1 MTHLKRRIASV
12 LLTACLLIGL
22 LPTSALA
29 ADSKADTG
37 VFTVTGGTLGT
48 DYTYT
53 AHNEYDPDGGEV
65 LTIKGSAALTIS
77 TNSSESGETSGCR
90 IVIENNVPANITLA
104 GVNITPADASTDDG
118 YSGIELG
125 NNATLN
131 ITLQNNSSNVING
144 GKSSTAGTPA
154 PGIHVPENST
164 LTITG
169 NGSLEVHGA
178 SDTYAAAVGIGGMGS
193 SSSAGGACGNVIILG
208 GTITVHG
215 GTSTTGS
222 APVDIGG
229 GASDNG
235 NGGNC
240 STVIILTSVN
250 SGESLEIGGGAGV
263 AVGGGKGTDG
273 AGIKPSGDG
282 TYTVYGDLELPCDI
296 TIPEGATVVI
306 PEGASL
312 TVPEDVTLTNNGTIQ
327 KNGGSFINDGTVT
340 GQHPEDDRYTINYA
354 EETITIGEG
363 YEVYTAETG
372 GDKIQSGG
380 SITAYIGESLY
391 IQQTGSETTG
401 RTEISIPARPE
412 APNSNLISIDYDGEA
427 INFNS
432 GLDSDTLEYATEQTN
447 PEWKDVPSGAAL
459 SDMGWTGNQM
469 YLYFRIKA
477 TETSFASEATTT
489 GVQIPSRPTAPIV
502 AGTVTGSTENS
513 ITIGAQ
519 SGQEYRCGIGDA
531 WGEWKTI
538 SSDSISIKFEDLE
551 PGTEYTIQNR
561 YQSGEDENYQ
571 EHFASFANSTTATTW
586 PHIKTTSLKTGYVGV
601 PYSAQLEAVVAE
613 GTTVSWSL
621 MQGSSLPAG
630 LTLSSDGTISGT
642 PTAAT
647 PQMATFTV
655 TATIGEG
662 ASSVFS
668 TQTLTITVTK
678 SDAEL
683 GDLTVSGNTG
693 IAEGA
698 FQYGD
703 TVKVVFNPERK
714 TETNTNSLAENT
726 ATLTYTPTEGAAVE
740 LATATAQS
748 DGSFE
753 LSYDTKEK
761 KLPIGENLTLTVSYG
776 GSGAL
781 NPVEK
786 ELTVTLEQAILKN
799 MPTVTGSFVYGETLT
814 VNYTK
819 QDDESVTY
827 QWYRGGEKISD
838 ATENSYTLTAEDIS
852 KNIYVIVSATD
863 EWHRGAMQSRQQ
875 EVAKAQGSIEIACDS
890 VTYGETVQPSVANN
904 TNTGADVTYSYAGT
918 GDTSYGPSAAAPT
931 NAGTYTVTATVAET
945 ATHTAAES
953 EPVAFTIRKAS
964 QTAPAAPTEARTTT
978 SSITLNAISANEN
991 GAAVEYGIST
1001 DGGMTWTWQ
1010 SGPEFDDL
1018 SSNTTYQFAARYA
1031 ETDNYATS
1039 APSDTVSIATDRR
1052 SSGGGSSRPSRDEG
1066 PSTGDSDGWKDIQ
1079 DEVADAEDGDTIT
1092 IDMGD
1097 ETEVPGEIFEEVA
1110 GKDVDVE
1117 IDLGGGVSWTVNGQ
1131 DVPEGVSLSDLDLG
1145 VSMDTKGIPANVFNA
1160 VTGEYST
1167 VQFTLAHDG
1176 TFGFTLT
1183 LTAPLGRENAGYWAN
1198 LYYYNERGRELEFV
1212 TSARIARD
1220 GSAAL
1225 RLEHASQYAVVID
1238 DKSHEPADLPFTD
1251 VQEDYWAY
1259 NAIQY
1264 VYGEGL
1270 MAGTSGS
1277 TFNPEGA
1284 TTRGQIVTI
1293 LWRLAGNPVVNYL
1306 MDYSDVDPAAY
1317 YAEAIRWATSEGI
1330 VGGYGGGVFGPDDA
1344 ITREQLAVMLW
1355 RFAQHAGYDTTQGGM
1370 AIREYVDYE
1379 QISDFALE
1387 ALNWAVSA
1395 GIINGTSTTTLSP
1408 SGSATRAQV
1417 AVILMRFCQDIANT

>member
-1 MTHLKRRIASV
+1 MTHLKRQIASV
-12 LLTACLLIGL
+12 LLAACLLIGL
-22 LPTSALA
+22 LPTAALA
-29 ADSKADTG
+29 EEASNADTG
-37 VFTVTGGTLGT
+37 VFTVTGGTQGT
-48 DYTYT
+48 DYTYSGP
-53 AHNEYDPDGGEV
+53 DPSEPGGAGV
-65 LTIKGSAALTIS
+65 LTVKTNTELTIS
-77 TNSSESGETSGCR
+77 TNNATESPANGR
-90 IVIENNVPANITLA
+90 IVIETNVKANITLA
-104 GVNITPADASTDDG
+104 GLNIKPADSSTSDG
-118 YSGIELG
+118 CSGIDLG
-125 NNATLN
+125 NGATLD
-131 ITLQNNSSNVING
+131 ITLQSGSSNVING

-154 PGIHVPENST
+154 PGIHVPEGST

-169 NGSLEVHGA
+169 NGSLEVNGA
-178 SDTYAAAVGIGGMGS
+178 YDDTNAPAVGIGGMGS
-193 SSSAGGACGNVIILG
+193 SSDAGGACGNVLILG
-208 GTITVHG
+208 GTIAVHG
-215 GTSTTGS
+215 GTSSTRS
-222 APVDIGG
+222 SVDIGG
-229 GASDNG
+229 GASDTG
-235 NGGNC
+235 KGGDCN
-240 STVIILTSVN
+240 TVIILTSVN
-250 SGESLEIGGGAGV
+250 NGESLTI
-263 AVGGGKGTDG
+263 GGGKGLSSNNGSDG
-273 AGIKPSGDG
+273 AGIKPTGNG
-282 TYTVYGDLELPCDI
+282 TYNVYGDLELPCDI
-296 TIPEGATVVI
+296 TIPQGAKVVI
-306 PEGASL
+306 PSGASL
-312 TVPEDVTLTNNGTIQ
+312 IVPDGTTLTNNGTIQ
-327 KNGGSFINDGTVT
+327 KQNGGSFINEGTVT
-340 GQHPEDDRYTINYA
+340 GQQPADDRYTINYA

-363 YEVYTAETG
+363 YKVYTAETG
-372 GDKIQSGG
+372 DNEIQSGD
-380 SITAYIGESLY
+380 SITTYIGKSLY
-391 IQQTGSETTG
+391 LQKTDPGTSG
-401 RTEISIPARPE
+401 RTAISIPARPQ
-412 APNSNLISIDYDGEA
+412 APGINNINISYSNEKLTIDPNASLSAD
-427 INFNS
+427 
-432 GLDSDTLEYATEQTN
+432 DLEYTKQLSQSNQEWTAV
-447 PEWKDVPSGAAL
+447 PESLLL
-459 SDMGWTGNQM
+459 SEMGWTGNQM
-469 YLYFRIKA
+469 YLYFRKKA

-489 GVQIPSRPTAPIV
+489 GVQIPSRPTAPTNAV
-502 AGTVTGSTENS
+502 TVTNQTQNTIMIGSEN
-513 ITIGAQ
+513 
-519 SGQEYRCGIGDA
+519 GQEYRCGTGGTWGD
-531 WGEWKTI
+531 WQTDSDGLITFENL
-538 SSDSISIKFEDLE
+538 SS
-551 PGTEYTIQNR
+551 GTEYTIQNR
-561 YQSGEDENYQ
+561 YQSGKDENGQ
-571 EHFASFANSTTATTW
+571 EHFASFTNSTTSVTLPSIT
-586 PHIKTTSLKTGYVGV
+586 TTSLETGYVGV
-601 PYSAQLEAVVAE
+601 AYSDQLEAVVAE
-613 GTTVSWSL
+613 GTNVTWSL
-621 MQGSSLPAG
+621 ENSSLPAG
-630 LTLSSDGTISGT
+630 LTLNGNGTISGT
-642 PTAAT
+642 PTTAG
-647 PQMATFTV
+647 QFSVTV
-655 TATIGEG
+655 KVAIFGELG
-662 ASSVFS
+662 QERAGTMGQLSIIIS
-668 TQTLTITVTK
+668 K

-683 GDLTVSGNTG
+683 GGLNVSGNTG

-703 TVKVVFNPERK
+703 TVKVVFTPERK

-726 ATLTYTPTEGAAVE
+726 ATLTYTPTEGEAVT
-740 LATATAQS
+740 LATAAAQA

-753 LSYDTKEK
+753 LTYDTKEK

-890 VTYGETVQPSVANN
+890 VTYGENVQPSVTSN
-904 TNTGADVTYSYAGT
+904 TNSGADVTYSYAGT
-918 GDTSYGPSAAAPT
+918 GSTSYGPSNEAPE

-945 ATHTAAES
+945 ATHTSAES

-991 GAAVEYGIST
+991 DAAAEYGIST

-1031 ETDNYATS
+1031 ETDNYA
-1039 APSDTVSIATDRR
+1039 ASDSSSVVSIATDRR

-1079 DEVADAEDGDTIT
+1079 DEIADAEDGDTIT
-1092 IDMGD
+1092 IDMGG

-1131 DVPEGVSLSDLDLG
+1131 DVPEGVSLPDLDLG
-1145 VSMDTKGIPANVFNA
+1145 VSMDTKGIPVNVFNA
-1160 VTGEYST
+1160 VTGEYGS

-1176 TFGFTLT
+1176 AFGFTMT
-1183 LTAPLGRENAGYWAN
+1183 LSAPLGRENAGYWAN

-1212 TSARIARD
+1212 TSARIGRD

-1238 DKSHEPADLPFTD
+1238 DESHEPVELPFTD
-1251 VQEDYWAY
+1251 VPEGYWAY

-1270 MAGTSGS
+1270 MAGTSDS
-1277 TFNPEGA
+1277 TFNPEGT

-1293 LWRLAGNPVVNYL
+1293 LWRLSDSPVVNYL
-1306 MDYSDVDPAAY
+1306 MDFSDVDPTAY
-1317 YAEAIRWATSEGI
+1317 YGEAIRWATSEGI
-1330 VGGYGGGVFGPDDA
+1330 VGGYGGGLFGPDDA
-1344 ITREQLAVMLW
+1344 ITREQLAVMLY
-1355 RFAQHAGYDTTQGGM
+1355 RYAQHEGYDTTQGGM
-1370 AIREYVDYE
+1370 AIREYADYE

-1395 GIINGTSTTTLSP
+1395 GIINGTSSTTLSP

-1417 AVILMRFCQDIANT
+1417 AVILMRFCQDID